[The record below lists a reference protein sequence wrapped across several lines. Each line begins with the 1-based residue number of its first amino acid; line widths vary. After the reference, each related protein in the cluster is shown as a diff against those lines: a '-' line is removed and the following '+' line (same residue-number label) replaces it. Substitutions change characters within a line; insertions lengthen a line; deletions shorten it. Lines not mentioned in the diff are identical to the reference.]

1 MKKYPYDP
9 ELPDSEYEIY
19 TDEDSIA
26 QMHSRWR
33 RLAMAL
39 GGIFLVAALVT
50 IVNREG
56 PNPGL
61 SLALAGV
68 DDPLSCHRP
77 VYSWLIYSLYAQT
90 AISVCAFCL
99 SFPPL
104 QTIGK

>member
-1 MKKYPYDP
+1 MNDNGEIMKKYPYDP

-56 PNPGL
+56 PNPGQAWRRRSVWL
-61 SLALAGV
+61 WLVLMI
-68 DDPLSCHRP
+68 LCH
-77 VYSWLIYSLYAQT
+77 VIGLY
-90 AISVCAFCL
+90 IH
-99 SFPPL
+99 
-104 QTIGK
+104 G